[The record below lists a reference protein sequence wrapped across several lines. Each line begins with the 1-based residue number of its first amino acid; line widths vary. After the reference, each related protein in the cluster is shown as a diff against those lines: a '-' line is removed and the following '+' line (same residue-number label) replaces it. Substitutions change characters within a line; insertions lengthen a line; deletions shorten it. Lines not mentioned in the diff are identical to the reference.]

1 MLFFTLLCSGN
12 VFFSFEV
19 GRLCDIFDRIVGVQR
34 ALNVVDR
41 VRDDIVGA
49 IFGVDCVLV
58 VKDLRLRCGGG
69 ILIGDHGADA
79 LKFGRDAIDDRG
91 CNGLDL
97 GVLVVDGHLVARA
110 VGEKRFD
117 IFVGLAGDDI
127 HLGGGGRRSRCRRSR
142 GRFGLRGFRL
152 WRGNITA
159 DHLVARCGG
168 FGLRRWCGL
177 WRCHWLGRFQRVDAV
192 GVIIGRDFLGPARR
206 EGGRHHRRTGS
217 GAADLRLRRGRGLGC
232 FGGFRRRGGL
242 RWRCGFFR
250 GLRAQDDLTVL
261 LARLD
266 ATRDFFLGD
275 MGQHLRI
282 GLCGFCT
289 EIPILRRQ
297 VAEILCDG
305 LHGAE

>member
-19 GRLCDIFDRIVGVQR
+19 GRLCDVFDRIVGVQR
-34 ALNVVDR
+34 ALDVVDR
-41 VRDDIVGA
+41 VRDDVVGA
-49 IFGVDCVLV
+49 VFRVDCVLV

-69 ILIGDHGADA
+69 VLIGDHSADA
-79 LKFGRDAIDDRG
+79 LQFGRDAVNDRG
-91 CNGLDL
+91 RNGLDF
-97 GVLVVDGHLVARA
+97 GVLVVDGYLVARA
-110 VGEKRFD
+110 IGEKRFD

-127 HLGGGGRRSRCRRSR
+127 HLGGGGRRSRCHRSR
-142 GRFGLRGFRL
+142 GRFGLRGFGL

-159 DHLVARCGG
+159 DHLVARCCG
-168 FGLRRWCGL
+168 FGLRRGCGL
-177 WRCHWLGRFQRVDAV
+177 CLGRFQRVDAV

-206 EGGRHHRRTGS
+206 EGGRHHRRTGG
-217 GAADLRLRRGRGLGC
+217 GAADLRLRCGRSLGC
-232 FGGFRRRGGL
+232 FGCFGRSGGL

-250 GLRAQDDLTVL
+250 GLRTQDDLTVL

-266 ATRDFFLGD
+266 AARDFFLRD
-275 MGQHLRI
+275 MSQHLRI